1 MKYNNK
7 EIEKKWQQY
16 WEETQMFATE
26 ANSSKKKYYILD
38 MFPYPSGAGLH
49 VGHPEG
55 YTATDIIAK
64 YKKMNGYNV
73 LHPMGWDSFGLPA
86 ENYAIK
92 TGTPPQESTD
102 GNIKNFTRQIKSI
115 GFGYDWSREVTTS
128 SPEYYRWTQWLFQFL
143 YKHKLAEKRQAPVN
157 WCESCMTVLANEQVL
172 NGHCERC
179 DSLVI
184 QKKLH
189 QWFFKTTSFA
199 DQLVDDLS
207 ALDWPESL
215 KSIQENWIG
224 RSHGAQITFEVQ
236 DTEEYINV
244 YTTRPDT
251 LFGVTYM
258 VLAPEHP
265 LLEKLEAKIENIREV
280 KEYQLLTQQKSE
292 LERTDL
298 NKTKSG
304 IQLRGITA
312 LHPLTQESLPVFISD
327 YVLTS
332 YGTGAIMAVPA
343 HDQRDYEFAQK
354 YNLPVHQVL
363 EGGDIS
369 QEAHTGEGVMV
380 NSDFLNGQ
388 PSQDAIRHMIEHL
401 EEKGIGYGKVQYKL
415 RDWLVSRQR
424 YWGAPIPVVYDN
436 RDEAYLVPESELP
449 VVLPTDVDFRPTGE
463 SPLVHS
469 VSFNNTQDLKRIED
483 ALRASGELP
492 EDRTIVRREY
502 DTMDTFVCSSWYF
515 LRYADPHNAEAFAS
529 PESMK
534 EWLPVDL
541 YVGGVE
547 HAVLHLLYARFVV
560 KALHAQGLV
569 EFSEPFVRVRNQG
582 LILAEGGEKM
592 SKSKGNVVNPDEVVQ
607 AHSADTLR
615 MYLMFMGPFEDSKPW
630 NTKGIQGVNRFL
642 DRVYMNREKIGADTP
657 EIETLLHQTIKK
669 VTDDIEVLS
678 FNTAISQMMILNNA
692 IADQGCSQETYAMFV
707 QILAP
712 FAPHLAE
719 ELWSELGNTTSV
731 FVSEWPQYDPNKAVA
746 LTKEIGV
753 QVNGKVR
760 GSIMVTI
767 DDSQEEV
774 EKKALADKNVQAHIE
789 GKDIKKVI
797 YVEGRIV
804 NIIV

>member
-1 MKYNNK
+1 
-7 EIEKKWQQY
+7 
-16 WEETQMFATE
+16 
-26 ANSSKKKYYILD
+26 
-38 MFPYPSGAGLH
+38 
-49 VGHPEG
+49 
-55 YTATDIIAK
+55 
-64 YKKMNGYNV
+64 
-73 LHPMGWDSFGLPA
+73 
-86 ENYAIK
+86 
-92 TGTPPQESTD
+92 
-102 GNIKNFTRQIKSI
+102 
-115 GFGYDWSREVTTS
+115 
-128 SPEYYRWTQWLFQFL
+128 
-143 YKHKLAEKRQAPVN
+143 
-157 WCESCMTVLANEQVL
+157 
-172 NGHCERC
+172 
-179 DSLVI
+179 
-184 QKKLH
+184 
-189 QWFFKTTSFA
+189 
-199 DQLVDDLS
+199 
-207 ALDWPESL
+207 
-215 KSIQENWIG
+215 
-224 RSHGAQITFEVQ
+224 
-236 DTEEYINV
+236 
-244 YTTRPDT
+244 
-251 LFGVTYM
+251 
-258 VLAPEHP
+258 
-265 LLEKLEAKIENIREV
+265 
-280 KEYQLLTQQKSE
+280 
-292 LERTDL
+292 
-298 NKTKSG
+298 
-304 IQLRGITA
+304 
-312 LHPLTQESLPVFISD
+312 
-327 YVLTS
+327 
-332 YGTGAIMAVPA
+332 
-343 HDQRDYEFAQK
+343 
-354 YNLPVHQVL
+354 VL